1 MDILSDN
8 ECINT
13 NTSNVLG
20 YYYDYNEGFKY
31 KDNSYTED
39 QRKEKCQWPHEKDCI
54 K

>member
-39 QRKEKCQWPHEKDCI
+39 QRKEKCQ
-54 K
+54 